1 MKNLLLLSL
10 ALLISSTSFAD
21 IGALESVELSSDL
34 VSVSIEDNDESL
46 VLSFTNDVLSSVHTV
61 IQIERIKDLEYKT
74 RVMRYFG
81 GMLVNNTFHFKNLVV
96 VIDGKKLIYRWSRDN
111 VSTIVNKM
119 CHQAESM
126 I

>member
-21 IGALESVELSSDL
+21 IGTLESVELSSDL

-46 VLSFTNDVLSSVHTV
+46 VLSFTNDALSSVHTV

-96 VIDGKKLIYRWSRDN
+96 VVDGKKLIYRWSRDN